1 MIMAQWVRSGG
12 GIVHPLTRR
21 YAFWEKYMSIPKHSE
36 LFDYA
41 EGAYFADSFSREIP
55 NNNQTA
61 LDVYLEIAKQT
72 PAWVSFLM
80 ATRNRI
86 VSMLGLKH
94 LGRLQDAMSAGNVAN
109 ISVGERIG
117 IFTLHSNSDTEIV
130 LEDSDKH
137 LDVRVSFL
145 LDVVGD
151 KITVHATTVVH
162 VHNMFGKVYMFFVAP
177 VHKLIV
183 PSSLKTLAQA

>member
-1 MIMAQWVRSGG
+1 
-12 GIVHPLTRR
+12 
-21 YAFWEKYMSIPKHSE
+21 MSIPKHSE

-41 EGAYFADSFSREIP
+41 KGAYFADSFSREIP

-86 VSMLGLKH
+86 VSVLGLKH
-94 LGRLQDAMSAGNVAN
+94 LGRLQEAMSAENVAN
-109 ISVGERIG
+109 IGVGERVG
-117 IFTLHSNSDTEIV
+117 IFTLLSNSDTEIV

-177 VHKLIV
+177 VHKIIV

>member
-1 MIMAQWVRSGG
+1 MSKVQWFRYGG
-12 GIVHPLTRR
+12 WRCSPLN
-21 YAFWEKYMSIPKHSE
+21 AALCLLGEIHVNSKYSE

-41 EGAYFADSFSREIP
+41 KGAYFADSFSCEIR

-61 LDVYLEIAKQT
+61 LDIYLEIAKQT

-86 VSMLGLKH
+86 VSVLGLKN
-94 LGRLQDAMSAGNVAN
+94 LGRLQDAMLAENVAN

-117 IFTLHSNSDTEIV
+117 IFTLHSNSDTEVV

-145 LDVVGD
+145 LDVIGD

-183 PSSLKTLAQA
+183 PSSLKTLGQA

>member
-1 MIMAQWVRSGG
+1 
-12 GIVHPLTRR
+12 
-21 YAFWEKYMSIPKHSE
+21 MSVLKHS
-36 LFDYA
+36 
-41 EGAYFADSFSREIP
+41 
-55 NNNQTA
+55 
-61 LDVYLEIAKQT
+61 
-72 PAWVSFLM
+72 
-80 ATRNRI
+80 
-86 VSMLGLKH
+86 
-94 LGRLQDAMSAGNVAN
+94 GRLQEAVSAENVAN
-109 ISVGERIG
+109 ISVGESIG
-117 IFTLHSNSDTEIV
+117 IFRLHSNSDTEIV

-145 LDVVGD
+145 LDVIGD

>member
-1 MIMAQWVRSGG
+1 MWRHWYYVTHRLS
-12 GIVHPLTRR
+12 VR
-21 YAFWEKYMSIPKHSE
+21 YAFWEKYMSIPEHSK
-36 LFDYA
+36 LFNYA
-41 EGAYFADSFSREIP
+41 KGAYFADSYSREIA

-61 LDVYLEIAKQT
+61 LDVYLEIARQT
-72 PAWVSFLM
+72 PAWVSLLM
-80 ATRNRI
+80 AARNRI

-94 LGRLQDAMSAGNVAN
+94 LGRLQDASSAENPAN

-145 LDVVGD
+145 LDAVGD

-177 VHKLIV
+177 VHKIIV
-183 PSSLKTLAQA
+183 PSTLKTLAKA

>member
-1 MIMAQWVRSGG
+1 MA
-12 GIVHPLTRR
+12 
-21 YAFWEKYMSIPKHSE
+21 IPEHSK

-41 EGAYFADSFSREIP
+41 NGAYFADSYSREVP
-55 NNNQTA
+55 NKNQTA

-80 ATRNRI
+80 ATRNRV

-94 LGRLQDAMSAGNVAN
+94 LGRLQDAAATDSAAN
-109 ISVGERIG
+109 IIVGERIG
-117 IFTLHSNSDTEIV
+117 IFTLISNSDTEIV

-145 LDVVGD
+145 LDVVD
-151 KITVHATTVVH
+151 NKVTVHATTVVH
-162 VHNMFGKVYMFFVAP
+162 VHNWFGKVYMFFVAP

>member
-1 MIMAQWVRSGG
+1 MTV
-12 GIVHPLTRR
+12 
-21 YAFWEKYMSIPKHSE
+21 PKHSK

-41 EGAYFADSFSREIP
+41 KGAYFADSFSREIR

-72 PAWVSFLM
+72 PRWVSFLM
-80 ATRNRI
+80 TTRNRI

-94 LGRLQDAMSAGNVAN
+94 LGRLQDAVATENVAGVK
-109 ISVGERIG
+109 VGERIG

-145 LDVVGD
+145 LDRVGD

-162 VHNMFGKVYMFFVAP
+162 VHNLFGKVYMFFVAP

-183 PSSLKTLAQA
+183 PSSLKTLHWHRHNKRLKGTVNA

>member
-1 MIMAQWVRSGG
+1 MA
-12 GIVHPLTRR
+12 
-21 YAFWEKYMSIPKHSE
+21 IPKHSK

-41 EGAYFADSFSREIP
+41 KGAYFSDSFSREIP
-55 NNNQTA
+55 NKNQTA

-94 LGRLQDAMSAGNVAN
+94 LGRLQDAVAAKKPTN
-109 ISVGERIG
+109 MNLGERIG

-145 LDVVGD
+145 LDVEGD
-151 KITVHATTVVH
+151 KVIVHATTVVH
-162 VHNMFGKVYMFFVAP
+162 VHNFFGKVYMFFVAP
-177 VHKLIV
+177 IHKLIV

>member
-1 MIMAQWVRSGG
+1 M
-12 GIVHPLTRR
+12 T
-21 YAFWEKYMSIPKHSE
+21 IPKHSK

-41 EGAYFADSFSREIP
+41 KGAYFSDSFSREIP

-72 PAWVSFLM
+72 PGWISFLM

-94 LGRLQDAMSAGNVAN
+94 LGRLQDAVAAKN
-109 ISVGERIG
+109 PTNMNLGERIG

-145 LDVVGD
+145 LDVEGD
-151 KITVHATTVVH
+151 KLIVHATTVVH
-162 VHNMFGKVYMFFVAP
+162 VHNFFGKVYMFFVAP
-177 VHKLIV
+177 IHKLIV

>member
-1 MIMAQWVRSGG
+1 MTV
-12 GIVHPLTRR
+12 
-21 YAFWEKYMSIPKHSE
+21 PKHSK

-41 EGAYFADSFSREIP
+41 KGAYFADSFSCEIH

-72 PAWVSFLM
+72 PTWISFLM
-80 ATRNRI
+80 TTRNRI

-94 LGRLQDAMSAGNVAN
+94 LGRLQDAVAIENVAGVK
-109 ISVGERIG
+109 VGERIG
-117 IFTLHSNSDTEIV
+117 IFTLHSNSDKEIV
-130 LEDSDKH
+130 LEDRDKH

-145 LDVVGD
+145 LDRVGD

-162 VHNMFGKVYMFFVAP
+162 VHNLFGKVYMFFVAP

>member
-1 MIMAQWVRSGG
+1 MAV
-12 GIVHPLTRR
+12 
-21 YAFWEKYMSIPKHSE
+21 PKHSK

-41 EGAYFADSFSREIP
+41 NGAYFADSFSREIP

-61 LDVYLEIAKQT
+61 LDVYLEISKQT

-80 ATRNRI
+80 ATRNRV
-86 VSMLGLKH
+86 VSLLGLKD
-94 LGRLQDAMSAGNVAN
+94 LGRLQDTVAN
-109 ISVGERIG
+109 ESATNVSVGGRIG
-117 IFTLHSNSDTEIV
+117 IFTLISNSDREIV

-151 KITVHATTVVH
+151 QITVHATTVVH
-162 VHNMFGKVYMFFVAP
+162 VHNWFGKVYMFFVAP

-183 PSSLKTLAQA
+183 PGSLKTLAQA

>member
-1 MIMAQWVRSGG
+1 
-12 GIVHPLTRR
+12 
-21 YAFWEKYMSIPKHSE
+21 MSIPKHSK
-36 LFDYA
+36 LFAYA
-41 EGAYFADSFSREIP
+41 KGAYFADSFSREIP

-86 VSMLGLKH
+86 VSRLGLKH
-94 LGRLQDAMSAGNVAN
+94 LGRLQDAVSKEKAAN
-109 ISVGERIG
+109 IRVGERIG
-117 IFTLHSNSDTEIV
+117 IFSLHSKSDTEIV
-130 LEDSDKH
+130 LEDRDKH

-145 LDVVGD
+145 LDVSGD
-151 KITVHATTVVH
+151 NITVHATTVVH
-162 VHNMFGKVYMFFVAP
+162 VHNLLGKVYMFFVAP

-183 PSSLKTLAQA
+183 PSSLKTLAPA

>member
-1 MIMAQWVRSGG
+1 M
-12 GIVHPLTRR
+12 
-21 YAFWEKYMSIPKHSE
+21 
-36 LFDYA
+36 
-41 EGAYFADSFSREIP
+41 P
-55 NNNQTA
+55 NTNQTA

-80 ATRNRI
+80 AMRNRI
-86 VSMLGLKH
+86 VSMFGLKH
-94 LGRLQDAMSAGNVAN
+94 LGRLQDAMSAENVAN
-109 ISVGERIG
+109 ISVGERVG

-151 KITVHATTVVH
+151 KTIVHATTVVH
-162 VHNMFGKVYMFFVAP
+162 VHNTFGKVYMFFVAP

-183 PSSLKTLAQA
+183 PSSLKRLGLA

>member
-1 MIMAQWVRSGG
+1 MA
-12 GIVHPLTRR
+12 
-21 YAFWEKYMSIPKHSE
+21 IPKHSK

-41 EGAYFADSFSREIP
+41 KGAYFSDSFSHEIP
-55 NNNQTA
+55 NKNQTA

-72 PAWVSFLM
+72 PAWISFLM

-94 LGRLQDAMSAGNVAN
+94 LGRLQDAVAAKN
-109 ISVGERIG
+109 PTNMNLGERIG

-145 LDVVGD
+145 LDVEGD
-151 KITVHATTVVH
+151 KVIVHATTVVH
-162 VHNMFGKVYMFFVAP
+162 VHNFFGKVYMFFVAP
-177 VHKLIV
+177 IHKLIV

>member
-1 MIMAQWVRSGG
+1 
-12 GIVHPLTRR
+12 
-21 YAFWEKYMSIPKHSE
+21 MSIPRHSD

-41 EGAYFADSFSREIP
+41 KGAYFADCFSHEIP
-55 NNNQTA
+55 NNDQTA

-72 PAWVSFLM
+72 PAWISFLM

-86 VSMLGLKH
+86 VSMLGLKD
-94 LGRLQDAMSAGNVAN
+94 LGRLDETMSFENAAN
-109 ISVGERIG
+109 TRVGERIG
-117 IFTLHSNSDTEIV
+117 IFTLHSNRDSEIV

-145 LDVVGD
+145 LDVIAD
-151 KITVHATTVVH
+151 KVIVHAITVVH
-162 VHNMFGKVYMFFVAP
+162 VHNIFGKVYMFFVAP

-183 PSSLKTLAQA
+183 PNSLKTLVQK